1 MESRPD
7 FGGHWACQSTWGLEA
22 FLRSLGVSKLHRVAL
37 EQAPWPSWEF
47 QQDGDFF
54 LFMNH
59 SFLGSM
65 REEFEVGGAE
75 YEAVDLRRQL
85 LRCRAFWEDG
95 TLVLEKCSPQGRF
108 REERLI
114 DDDGLLRFTLRSLE
128 GGGGARF
135 GRTFERRQARP
146 FC

>member
-1 MESRPD
+1 
-7 FGGHWACQSTWGLEA
+7 
-22 FLRSLGVSKLHRVAL
+22 
-37 EQAPWPSWEF
+37 
-47 QQDGDFF
+47 
-54 LFMNH
+54 MNH